1 MKENSRS
8 LRVEVSLLVLSPETE
23 HRGEVEVATI
33 GHELIYFFFCC
44 SNSKMP
50 IFKFTIFKF

>member
-33 GHELIYFFFCC
+33 GHELIIFFCC